1 MLAGTTGEGEM
12 TSRNR
17 AQVAVAIRAASLAS
31 AYSSTAQAAAARA
44 TAAAA
49 RATAAAVGAAW
60 QQVSAVLSDGPDL
73 DSDPVGHADPQIR
86 PHRKSSGSAKEA
98 LAVAS
103 KKLNTICPGAAS

>member
-1 MLAGTTGEGEM
+1 M

-73 DSDPVGHADPQIR
+73 DSDPVGHAEAQILPLR
-86 PHRKSSGSAKEA
+86 QISAPDCAKEA